1 MMRSWCRSRDQ
12 CFLIWA
18 KPGLFCLLSSFSQC
32 IDRQSSKFDFKSV
45 DDVLGIRTRD
55 HRNAMSYDGLQCTS
69 CFVDTSSN
77 SPESLYKKT
86 ITYTSIIYIVNR
98 YSILMK
104 VNGISLT
111 FTRGRKKA
119 IGPDMKKEEIIYVRS
134 DQ

>member
-1 MMRSWCRSRDQ
+1 
-12 CFLIWA
+12 
-18 KPGLFCLLSSFSQC
+18 
-32 IDRQSSKFDFKSV
+32 
-45 DDVLGIRTRD
+45 
-55 HRNAMSYDGLQCTS
+55 MSYDGLQCTS

-111 FTRGRKKA
+111 FTRGRKKV
-119 IGPDMKKEEIIYVRS
+119 IGPNMKKEEIIYVRS